1 MVSDVPLL
9 RRCKV
14 DLDQAVR
21 LDLSLRHAQVKN
33 DFVNL
38 QFPGYL
44 NCRGE
49 CRGFVDPECLAFL
62 RLLRLMRFRFFSNSP
77 KNRQTRRFHH

>member
-49 CRGFVDPECLAFL
+49 CRGFVDPEYLAFSA
-62 RLLRLMRFRFFSNSP
+62 FVAPYAFSVF
-77 KNRQTRRFHH
+77 Q